1 MSYLLLLPSNKL
13 GKYTKIYLKK
23 KTKKEENIKFTDDKN
38 YRKFAVSIQLI
49 YDSKE
54 LFSLSRFICF

>member
-38 YRKFAVSIQLI
+38 FKYVKNQNKYLKHFV
-49 YDSKE
+49 
-54 LFSLSRFICF
+54 

>member
-1 MSYLLLLPSNKL
+1 M
-13 GKYTKIYLKK
+13 TKMR
-23 KTKKEENIKFTDDKN
+23 ENINNIDDEN